1 MCSMSLLHS
10 RVARVVF
17 VHPMVHTGGCS
28 EEGVCIPALN
38 GVNHRFEV
46 IRWYGPRG
54 SDFAHL
60 SLPEHVDI

>member
-17 VHPMVHTGGCS
+17 IRGMVRTGGCS
-28 EEGVCIPALN
+28 KEGVCIPALD

-46 IRWYGPRG
+46 IRWNGFEE
-54 SDFAHL
+54 SEILHL
-60 SLPEHVDI
+60 NLSEDIDI